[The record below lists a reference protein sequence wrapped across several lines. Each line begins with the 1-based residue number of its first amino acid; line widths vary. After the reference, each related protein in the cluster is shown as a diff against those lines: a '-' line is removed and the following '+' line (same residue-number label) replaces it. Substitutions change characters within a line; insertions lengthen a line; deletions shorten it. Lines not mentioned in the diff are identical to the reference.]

1 MQADNDRAT
10 RQAENPS
17 PGPAASRSV
26 GALLADLANGMS
38 TLVRQELR
46 LAQAEGSE
54 KMSRATGGLIAIVGG
69 LLVAICALLV
79 LLQALVI
86 ALANYMP
93 ASVASLIVGVVVALI
108 AFIMVWQGRRSL
120 SAERLAPKR
129 TMRSLREDSQMMME
143 KTR

>member
-1 MQADNDRAT
+1 MQSEDR
-10 RQAENPS
+10 
-17 PGPAASRSV
+17 PAGHFQDRPTGRSEDRSI
-26 GALLADLANGMS
+26 GALLSDLANGMS

-54 KMSRATGGLIAIVGG
+54 KMSKAMTGLIAIIAG

-93 ASVASLIVGVVVALI
+93 PSVASLVVGIVVALI
-108 AFIMVWQGRRSL
+108 AFIMIWQGQRSL
-120 SAERLAPKR
+120 SAERLAPER
-129 TMRSLREDSQMMME
+129 TIRSLRRDSQVVME
-143 KTR
+143 KAR

>member
-1 MQADNDRAT
+1 
-10 RQAENPS
+10 
-17 PGPAASRSV
+17 
-26 GALLADLANGMS
+26 MS

-54 KMSRATGGLIAIVGG
+54 KISRATTGLIAIVGG

-86 ALANYMP
+86 ALANHMP

-120 SAERLAPKR
+120 SVERLAPKR
-129 TMRSLREDSQMMME
+129 TMRSLHEDSQMMME
-143 KTR
+143 KAR